1 MGNGAKAGLSVT
13 ILKWHGL
20 QLKIQLKVKEAFGI
34 VSLWFGLWRNNWRFE
49 KWGFARQW
57 NEFIFRKCILSLWAY
72 LLCIC
77 TSFVHSVQ
85 CRICT
90 FYVYFYVAS
99 LVLNR
104 DLFVFILKH
113 SFSDVMGETKGNK
126 IGTLCCRGL
135 KPLVIRGYAAV
146 FTYWFRTFGHAKQYG
161 EAIITAEDGSQR
173 VIPKGNLM
181 SSHGKL

>member
-1 MGNGAKAGLSVT
+1 MRLYQFCPQCT
-13 ILKWHGL
+13 
-20 QLKIQLKVKEAFGI
+20 
-34 VSLWFGLWRNNWRFE
+34 VSHLY
-49 KWGFARQW
+49 
-57 NEFIFRKCILSLWAY
+57 ILSLF
-72 LLCIC
+72 L
-77 TSFVHSVQ
+77 
-85 CRICT
+85 CRI
-90 FYVYFYVAS
+90 FGVES
-99 LVLNR
+99 RLVCIHLKAFLFRR
-104 DLFVFILKH
+104 D
-113 SFSDVMGETKGNK
+113 GGNKGNK

>member
-1 MGNGAKAGLSVT
+1 M
-13 ILKWHGL
+13 
-20 QLKIQLKVKEAFGI
+20 
-34 VSLWFGLWRNNWRFE
+34 
-49 KWGFARQW
+49 
-57 NEFIFRKCILSLWAY
+57 
-72 LLCIC
+72 
-77 TSFVHSVQ
+77 
-85 CRICT
+85 
-90 FYVYFYVAS
+90 
-99 LVLNR
+99 LNR

-161 EAIITAEDGSQR
+161 KAIITAEDGSQR

>member
-1 MGNGAKAGLSVT
+1 MRLYQFCPQCTVS
-13 ILKWHGL
+13 
-20 QLKIQLKVKEAFGI
+20 QL
-34 VSLWFGLWRNNWRFE
+34 
-49 KWGFARQW
+49 
-57 NEFIFRKCILSLWAY
+57 
-72 LLCIC
+72 
-77 TSFVHSVQ
+77 
-85 CRICT
+85 
-90 FYVYFYVAS
+90 

-104 DLFVFILKH
+104 DLFVFILKL

-181 SSHGKL
+181 SLHGKL

>member
-1 MGNGAKAGLSVT
+1 M
-13 ILKWHGL
+13 
-20 QLKIQLKVKEAFGI
+20 
-34 VSLWFGLWRNNWRFE
+34 
-49 KWGFARQW
+49 
-57 NEFIFRKCILSLWAY
+57 
-72 LLCIC
+72 
-77 TSFVHSVQ
+77 
-85 CRICT
+85 
-90 FYVYFYVAS
+90 
-99 LVLNR
+99 LNR
-104 DLFVFILKH
+104 GLFVFILKH

-135 KPLVIRGYAAV
+135 KPLVIRGYATV